1 MICDHPAIKVD
12 RKGTAETVSRLM
24 LWVVSAADFSDRTL
38 TPPLASP
45 ALFVR
50 GCAVLK
56 SSDPDCLKSG
66 AESEKRGNVHPTVF
80 ILTSLR
86 CLLSEENLNTSA
98 EMPLNSPGVSKTLQ
112 TF

>member
-1 MICDHPAIKVD
+1 MICDHSAIKAD

-38 TPPLASP
+38 TPSPLASP
-45 ALFVR
+45 AQYVALFVR
-50 GCAVLK
+50 GCVVFK

-86 CLLSEENLNTSA
+86 CLPALGRKS
-98 EMPLNSPGVSKTLQ
+98 
-112 TF
+112 